1 MKLSPHFS
9 LAELTRS
16 NTGARLGI
24 SNNPPATIV
33 ARLRRTAEFMEN
45 VREICGG
52 RPVTVFSGYRGPK
65 LNAAVGGSKTSSH
78 MDGDAVDFKIVGL
91 SIKATVDLLRNSGLE
106 FDQVIDEFNSWV
118 HIGFGPR
125 NRRQVISARKV
136 AGKTVYKPL

>member
-1 MKLSPHFS
+1 MKLSSHFS
-9 LAELTRS
+9 LAELTHS

-24 SNNPPATIV
+24 SNNPPVAIV
-33 ARLRRTAEFMEN
+33 TRLRRTAALMER

-65 LNAAVGGSKTSSH
+65 LNVAVGGSKTSSH

-91 SIKATVDLLRNSGLE
+91 SITETVTLLRNGGLE

-125 NRRQVISARKV
+125 NRQQVISARKV
-136 AGKTVYKPL
+136 RGKTVYKSL